1 MNKYNYQPQAAQK
14 VLDMALSGKYIAAV
28 LAACPSAG
36 KSTIIIYAL
45 NEFFKKHPNKRVV
58 ISTHN
63 QNILKTQMLE
73 TFSEPHVKPEFTF
86 GEFGSGAMVE
96 VGIPSNA
103 SKITSMDMLVVD
115 EAHQYF
121 WEKLMDKIV
130 AKHQPEYTILLTG
143 SPSYFVK
150 YNKAAGTRHKNFGI
164 HFISAEELMGKEIFS
179 GLDIDIVK
187 SDMLSLEW
195 TIEDTFAH
203 AEREGCD
210 LRKVMWACKDIEQ
223 AKAVKY
229 YLTTKY
235 GLKVYLST
243 SDNDADSLEIKKF
256 KAASTGVLLVVNKGI
271 LGFSDGTI
279 TTLID
284 YKMSKDLETR
294 YQLIARV
301 LRKHPEGVRKNYLS
315 VSCDD
320 NYKKEYVTLSQTI
333 SLFDKD
339 VFMNYTGKAPAKS
352 LRAA

>member
-1 MNKYNYQPQAAQK
+1 MNKYNYQPKAAK
-14 VLDMALSGKYIAAV
+14 EVLDMALSGKYIAAV

-121 WEKLMDKIV
+121 WENMVDKIMDEH
-130 AKHQPEYTILLTG
+130 KPQYTILLTG

-150 YNKAAGTRHKNFGI
+150 YNKAAGTRHKSFGI
-164 HFISAEELMGKEIFS
+164 HFISAQELMGKEIFS

-187 SDMLSLEW
+187 SDMFSLEW

-203 AEREGCD
+203 AKKEGCN
-210 LRKVMWACKDIEQ
+210 LTKVMWACKDVKQ

-229 YLTTKY
+229 YLKY
-235 GLKVYLST
+235 KYNLDVYMST
-243 SDNDADSLEIKKF
+243 SENDINSLEIKKF
-256 KAASTGVLLVVNKGI
+256 KQAKSGVLLVVNKGI

-301 LRKHPEGVRKNYLS
+301 LRKHPKGVRKNYLS
-315 VSCDD
+315 VSCNN
-320 NYKKEYVTLSQTI
+320 NYKKEYITLSQTI
-333 SLFDKD
+333 SLFDKH
-339 VFMNYTGKAPAKS
+339 VFMNYIGKAPKNKLSAV
-352 LRAA
+352 